1 MQLVYLTQVIML
13 LCPISLWIYILFPL
27 INFIVNCWPIR
38 GVLIQKHSQGM
49 NQVIQVNLA
58 KFADVSFKNSLK
70 TQSMSKASNSMED
83 QVEEQLEIFMNSC
96 KRVTTISLRKKTMEI
111 HSIIIRRMEVE
122 IEVLVY
128 NSKSLTKMVT

>member
-1 MQLVYLTQVIML
+1 
-13 LCPISLWIYILFPL
+13 
-27 INFIVNCWPIR
+27 
-38 GVLIQKHSQGM
+38 M